1 MKRFWA
7 AMGFL
12 TVLPQ
17 PAVFRPTEE
26 DLARSVPFFPLVG
39 LLIGLSSAGVAVVLE
54 GIFPSLVLSV
64 IVVGWLSVTHGGLHL
79 DGLGDTADGFFS
91 CRDRN
96 RILEIMRDS
105 RIGAFGCMTIGGV
118 LAVKVAALASLPAE
132 HRVKAALLA
141 PLMARCVMVP
151 MLGLLPPARRDG
163 LGRMFGKHRSV
174 RESVYA
180 MAFLMTAAWVTAR
193 FAGLIA
199 GFAVITVTAA
209 FVYLCMRRIGGI
221 TGDTVGAASEI
232 NEMAALLV
240 LSGQPISGLWG

>member
-12 TVLPQ
+12 TVLPL

-39 LLIGLSSAGVAVVLE
+39 LLIGLSSAGAAVVLE

-64 IVVGWLSVTHGGLHL
+64 I
-79 DGLGDTADGFFS
+79 TADGFFS

-118 LAVKVAALASLPAE
+118 LAVKAAALASLPAE

-163 LGRMFGKHRSV
+163 LGRMFGKNRSV

-180 MAFLMTAAWVTAR
+180 MAFLMTAAWVTARFAGAR